1 MKKFNELLKESHTEV
16 FNTNVFKNVKLA
28 MSEEE
33 IKVQEDKLK
42 DIARFLKE
50 EAIPMMIKTMAKNEG
65 VPTDSF
71 SLKEFLHQN
80 GVNIRYIGYIADQI
94 KEKNLS

>member
-1 MKKFNELLKESHTEV
+1 MQKFNELLKESHTEV
-16 FNTNVFKNVKLA
+16 YNTNVFKNVKLA

-33 IKVQEDKLK
+33 VKEQEDKLK

-50 EAIPMMIKTMAKNEG
+50 EAIPQMIKTMAKNEG

-80 GVNIRYIGYIADQI
+80 GVNIRYIGYIAD
-94 KEKNLS
+94 